1 MCDVAVE
8 RDAQLQSGA
17 EPEQTSAAGSPPRG
31 LMSPPRGLISPPKGL
46 MSPPR
51 GGLTLA
57 ATSSTDTA
65 RGSNGESMACKFSA
79 LKNFHLR
86 HMCVIA

>member
-17 EPEQTSAAGSPPRG
+17 EPEQTSAAGSQ
-31 LMSPPRGLISPPKGL
+31 
-46 MSPPR
+46 PR

-57 ATSSTDTA
+57 ATPAADSPLLSAGKKTINMTFMTGRRESYTA
-65 RGSNGESMACKFSA
+65 NNCYVVVK
-79 LKNFHLR
+79 
-86 HMCVIA
+86 C